1 MFHLSEPCHVLSR
14 QKRIY
19 LSSPLESSHGATPV
33 PPLANGLLRLLHDNN
48 YHNHH
53 AANSHHLPPYCL
65 YHYISSEKGSFRW
78 VLSITVRD
86 TCSQANHS
94 VIETENRLTGYKV
107 GRKVLIIT
115 FHQLHSEH
123 SVFTVQSTSGEVL
136 FGTRHS
142 SSLQRTIKQLKG

>member
-1 MFHLSEPCHVLSR
+1 MCYPGRRKFSFRHCP
-14 QKRIY
+14 
-19 LSSPLESSHGATPV
+19 
-33 PPLANGLLRLLHDNN
+33 GLLMARFLFRHLRTDCSVYYMIIIIITIMQPIAIISHLTVFTIIFRLK
-48 YHNHH
+48 
-53 AANSHHLPPYCL
+53 
-65 YHYISSEKGSFRW
+65 KGSFRW

-86 TCSQANHS
+86 TRSQTNHS
-94 VIETENRLTGYKV
+94 VIETENRLTGYKI

-123 SVFTVQSTSGEVL
+123 PVFAVQRITSGEVL